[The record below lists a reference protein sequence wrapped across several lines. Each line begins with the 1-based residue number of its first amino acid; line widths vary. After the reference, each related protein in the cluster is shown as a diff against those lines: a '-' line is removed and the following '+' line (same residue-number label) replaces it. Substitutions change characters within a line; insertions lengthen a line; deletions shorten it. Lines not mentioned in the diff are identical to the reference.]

1 MRAATLMKG
10 IIDLTLLLLYIVLNF
25 VDVQR
30 VYCQDDERQF
40 VVDFKFIGPAIIIF
54 S

>member
-1 MRAATLMKG
+1 MTAATLIKG
-10 IIDLTLLLLYIVLNF
+10 IPDLTLLLLYIVLNF
-25 VDVQR
+25 EDVQP

-40 VVDFKFIGPAIIIF
+40 VVDFEVIGPIIIIF